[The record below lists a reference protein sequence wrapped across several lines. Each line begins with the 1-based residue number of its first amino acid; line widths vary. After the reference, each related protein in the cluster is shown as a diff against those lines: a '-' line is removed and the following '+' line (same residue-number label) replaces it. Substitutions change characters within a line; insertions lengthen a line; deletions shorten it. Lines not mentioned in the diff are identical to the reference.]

1 MLSCQALAVEHMR
14 QVRGAKTGADPLA
27 AARWQR
33 RHSPAAT
40 ELLFLHSGDAN
51 GVCHHLGTDYKRGPF
66 VNPVLAGRLQV
77 RRLRGRVTR
86 ASSPRRACRLP
97 LACGLWVSASG

>member
-1 MLSCQALAVEHMR
+1 MAVEQVR
-14 QVRGAKTGADPLA
+14 QVRGAKTGADPLV

-33 RHSPAAT
+33 RHSSAAT

-66 VNPVLAGRLQV
+66 VNPMLSGRLQV
-77 RRLRGRVTR
+77 KYRFHT
-86 ASSPRRACRLP
+86 STQ
-97 LACGLWVSASG
+97 